1 MIIVVG
7 SRTPNR
13 VQTVQPTTKQLNSN
27 STERTLQRIAVKFRE
42 LPQCGIYIQNSIT
55 IYRSRE
61 NSATMC
67 QTSKYLVTRVVRR
80 CRVQSINGTFE
91 EIYEALV
98 KCIVE
103 HNHL

>member
-1 MIIVVG
+1 
-7 SRTPNR
+7 
-13 VQTVQPTTKQLNSN
+13 
-27 STERTLQRIAVKFRE
+27 
-42 LPQCGIYIQNSIT
+42 
-55 IYRSRE
+55 
-61 NSATMC
+61 MC

-98 KCIVE
+98 KCIVQVE